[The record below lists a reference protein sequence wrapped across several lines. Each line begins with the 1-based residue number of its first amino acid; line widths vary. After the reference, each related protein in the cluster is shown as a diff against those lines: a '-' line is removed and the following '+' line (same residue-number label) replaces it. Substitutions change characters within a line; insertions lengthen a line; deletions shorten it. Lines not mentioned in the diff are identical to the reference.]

1 MNQEISKRLKA
12 IDRIFCVTHIQP
24 LTTHEILCGLRR
36 LRRKMRVAIM
46 ENGNAKFDK
55 IFKRDEMV
63 VADMESYIP
72 DGVEVRMT
80 VDPYPNVLTIT
91 INF

>member
-1 MNQEISKRLKA
+1 MNHEVSKRLKA
-12 IDRIFCVTHIQP
+12 IDRIFCATHVQP
-24 LTTHEILCGLRR
+24 LTTQEILCGLRR
-36 LRRKMRVAIM
+36 LRRKMRVAII
-46 ENGNAKFDK
+46 ENGNVKFDK

-63 VADMESYIP
+63 VADMKAYIP
-72 DGVEVRMT
+72 DGMEVRVT

>member
-1 MNQEISKRLKA
+1 
-12 IDRIFCVTHIQP
+12 
-24 LTTHEILCGLRR
+24 
-36 LRRKMRVAIM
+36 MRVAIM

-63 VADMESYIP
+63 VEDMESYIP
-72 DGVEVRMT
+72 DGVEVRVT